1 MEHTDAVHEHTDAVH
16 DAAVEAS
23 SRQRMSYTSAAE
35 TQTEGFLR
43 CAEAIELDT
52 DVVAGKLDTDVVAG
66 KALGY
71 RLGVIELDTDV
82 VAGK

>member
-1 MEHTDAVHEHTDAVH
+1 MEHMDAVHEHTDSVH

-23 SRQRMSYTSAAE
+23 SCQRMSCTSAAE
-35 TQTEGFLR
+35 TQTEGLLW

-66 KALGY
+66 KALVV
-71 RLGVIELDTDV
+71 RLL
-82 VAGK
+82 